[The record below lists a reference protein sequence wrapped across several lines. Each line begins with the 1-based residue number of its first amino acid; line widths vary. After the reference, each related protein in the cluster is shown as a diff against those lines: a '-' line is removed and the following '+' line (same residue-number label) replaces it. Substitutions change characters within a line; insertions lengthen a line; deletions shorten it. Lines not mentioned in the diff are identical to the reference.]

1 MIVIRK
7 KPKHPPEEISIPNT
21 LKALQAEVGGY
32 IESHRVTEDMAI
44 ICNEEGRLTSK
55 EPNCRFLGID
65 WVGTILLVGIKNG
78 DYTDCPLRQ
87 SVMEWLHDE

>member
-7 KPKHPPEEISIPNT
+7 KPKQPPEEISIPST
-21 LKALQAEVGGY
+21 LNALKAEVGGY
-32 IESHRVTEDMAI
+32 VESHQLTDDMAI
-44 ICNEEGRLTSK
+44 ICNEEGKLTLK

-78 DYTDCPLRQ
+78 GFTDCPSRQ
-87 SVMEWLHDE
+87 QMMEWLHG